1 VPDTGEVSY
10 VAGVLAPGTTVA
22 GYRVEALIGRGGM
35 GAVYRA
41 SEEGLGRKVALKV
54 IAPELAQDERF
65 RERFLRESRIAASL
79 DHPHVI
85 PIYQAGDED
94 GLLFLAMRYVEGYDL
109 AKLVA
114 EEGALE
120 PKRALD
126 LLGQIAEALDAA
138 HEKGLVHRDVKPSNV
153 LIAES
158 AGREHCYLGDFGLT
172 KRTGSLSGVTAA
184 GEIVGT
190 LEYVAPEQ
198 ITGDPLD
205 ERSDVYSLGCV
216 LYECLTGQSP
226 FPRAT
231 DVALL
236 WAHVHEEPTPPSKA
250 RPELPKELDTVLARA
265 LAKEPGRRYR
275 SAGELVAATRSAL
288 RLGDAPEPSTSRSR
302 TRIAIAAGVA
312 LLVLAATAAFLLTGG
327 SGGLGTVSP
336 DSVGVIDPSSN
347 TLTAEVPV
355 GRAPEAITT
364 GAGSAWTTNVDD
376 RSVSRIDPANLTV
389 RAAAV
394 NVGQY
399 PSDVLGSNDTIWV
412 ALGALAQLTS
422 INPTQESATKPI
434 PALGGSAPCGAPFA
448 SLAIGAG
455 SVWFVCR
462 GGQLGK
468 VDLATRMARS
478 VEVEAGLVGT
488 SSPILPQFEDIVFGL
503 ESLWIVDSESNSVI
517 EVDPFVVQKGRTFT
531 VGQDARAIAAS
542 SDSLWVANYA
552 DNTVTRL
559 RFESPGATPVITQIP
574 VGDGPVDVAFGE
586 GAVWV
591 VNQLDRSITRIDA
604 ESGDVV
610 KTIGIGNEPHGIA
623 AGEGYVWVTVRA
635 PEADVVN
642 ED

>member
-1 VPDTGEVSY
+1 VSY
-10 VAGVLAPGTTVA
+10 VAGTALAPGTTVA

-41 SEEGLGRKVALKV
+41 REEGLGRKVALKV

-85 PIYQAGDED
+85 PIYQAGDQD

-109 AKLVA
+109 ANLVA
-114 EEGALE
+114 EDGAIE
-120 PKRALD
+120 PKRALE

-153 LIAES
+153 LIAEA

-216 LYECLTGQSP
+216 MYECLTGQAP

-250 RPELPKELDTVLARA
+250 RADLPKELDTVLARA

-275 SAGELVAATRSAL
+275 SAGELIAATRSAL
-288 RLGDAPEPSTSRSR
+288 RLVDAPAPAAARSR
-302 TRIAIAAGVA
+302 LRISIAIAAA
-312 LLVLAATAAFLLTGG
+312 LLVAASAAAFLLTRD
-327 SGGLGTVSP
+327 SGGLSSVSP
-336 DSVGVIDPSSN
+336 NAVGVVDPSSN
-347 TLTAEVPV
+347 ELVGEVAV
-355 GRAPEAITT
+355 GRQPDAVTT
-364 GAGSAWTTNVDD
+364 GGGSAWVINVDD
-376 RSVSRIDPANLTV
+376 KTVSRIDATDLVARPATIS
-389 RAAAV
+389 
-394 NVGQY
+394 VGEY
-399 PSDVLGSNDTIWV
+399 PSDILAGRGSIWV
-412 ALGALAQLTS
+412 ASGPLAELLS
-422 INPTQESATKPI
+422 INAEQETVTKPI
-434 PALGGSAPCGAPFA
+434 SALGGGAACGAPFA

-462 GGQLGK
+462 GGQLGN
-468 VDLATRMARS
+468 VDLRTRQGRS

-488 SSPILPQFEDIVFGL
+488 SSAILPQFEDIVFGL
-503 ESLWIVDSESNSVI
+503 GSLWIVDSESNSVI
-517 EVDPFVVQKGRTFT
+517 EVEPLVIQKQRTFN
-531 VGQDARAIAAS
+531 VGQNARAIAAS
-542 SDSLWVANYA
+542 SDSLWSANYA
-552 DNTVTRL
+552 DDTVTRIQ
-559 RFESPGATPVITQIP
+559 FESRGATPVITTIP
-574 VGDGPVDVAFGE
+574 VGDGPVDIASGE

-591 VNQLDRSITRIDA
+591 ANQLDRSLTRIDA
-604 ESGDVV
+604 ESGDVM
-610 KTIGIGNEPHGIA
+610 KTIRIGNEPQGIA
-623 AGEGYVWVTVRA
+623 AGGGYVWVTVRA
-635 PEADVVN
+635 PEQADADVAAD
-642 ED
+642 E